1 MLIKNPNERIDVYK
15 AFNHP
20 WLQKA
25 SENLNLVDEE
35 KEIIQ
40 RIGNFKVFFDR
51 YSLKINWRLL
61 CTHLLCLSCCLLK
74 RNLFSYRYLSSWI
87 AIMMV
92 WLVRLSFN
100 LLWRLRRVF
109 LKTEWVFWWGWS
121 IRIVLVI
128 SIWLS
133 LSLLVWNWSRCL
145 RRSILSRLFLI
156 LILIIQARFRMMKLH
171 SFYRTRLNLRRA
183 LRESSRRLIRI
194 MMGWLVVKN
203 LCSCWWKTIGKNTW
217 NRLKNCEKWFFV
229 HLNVCMSHV
238 WC

>member
-51 YSLKINWRLL
+51 YSLKISWRLL

-74 RNLFSYRYLSSWI
+74 KNLFSYRYLSSWI

-92 WLVRLSFN
+92 
-100 LLWRLRRVF
+100 
-109 LKTEWVFWWGWS
+109 
-121 IRIVLVI
+121 
-128 SIWLS
+128 
-133 LSLLVWNWSRCL
+133 
-145 RRSILSRLFLI
+145 
-156 LILIIQARFRMMKLH
+156 
-171 SFYRTRLNLRRA
+171 
-183 LRESSRRLIRI
+183 
-194 MMGWLVVKN
+194 
-203 LCSCWWKTIGKNTW
+203 
-217 NRLKNCEKWFFV
+217 
-229 HLNVCMSHV
+229 
-238 WC
+238 